1 MIYLKVRSYKLTN
14 YSDMIVCISV
24 TIFFSLAVSVY
35 ILLFINDLYS
45 FVYKPLRVTV
55 KYNVSDK
62 IELSL
67 LLQNNKLRK

>member
-24 TIFFSLAVSVY
+24 TISFSLAVSVY